1 MGAEHVFICKGIL
14 KLWRDFPGG
23 PVVNTV
29 GDTDLIPGQGTKILY
44 AKWCSQKKK
53 KKNLDDVYD
62 D

>member
-53 KKNLDDVYD
+53 KKT
-62 D
+62 